1 MSTSQRI
8 IKNTLFLY
16 IRMAISILVNIFTTR
31 ILLEALGASDYGLYN
46 VVGGAIA
53 MLGFVTSSM
62 SSTTQRFIS
71 YAEGE
76 GNFDKIKSIFA
87 NALIVHYGVALFTA
101 VLLIFAGLVF
111 FNGILNIPEG
121 REGSAILIYGCMVFS
136 TVFSI
141 TVVPYDASLNA
152 HENMKIYSSIGIA
165 DVLFKLLI
173 AVTVFYFDSDRLI
186 LYGVLMA
193 LESWF
198 VRLITQQY
206 CKKHY
211 SECQDLCL
219 QKLYEKNTIRE
230 MTSFAGWNMIEIFSS
245 MVSLYGMSLIVNH
258 FFGTELNAA
267 LGIATQL
274 AGVLMGISMNMIKAI
289 TPILVKREGMHQR
302 EQMLELSY
310 VGCKFSYLSLSFFC
324 IPVIFYINEILDIW
338 LYDVPV
344 YTSVFCQI
352 FVISNLIEQLS
363 RLLYQ
368 TIMAR
373 GHIQKYNIVRS
384 IANIMPIIL
393 SVFMLKFWTFPP
405 YWILL
410 NWLLW
415 RVLIGGMI
423 NVFYANKEVGLS
435 VGSFLKRVV
444 NVCALTSLTVI
455 FFNVCLVLLQEFFF
469 HKSIFFFFISIIISI
484 PIYWYIS
491 ISKQEKYLI
500 VGFVK
505 NKSLMKKSV
514 LFNR

>member
-152 HENMKIYSSIGIA
+152 HENMKIYSLIGIV

-193 LESWF
+193 LESWL
-198 VRLITQQY
+198 VRFITQQY

-211 SECQDLCL
+211 SECQNLCL
-219 QKLYEKNTIRE
+219 QKLYEKSFIKE
-230 MTSFAGWNMIEIFSS
+230 MTSFAGWNMTNIASGMI
-245 MVSLYGMSLIVNH
+245 SLYGMNIVVNH
-258 FFGTELNAA
+258 YFGTELNAA

-274 AGVLMGISMNMIKAI
+274 AGVLMGVSQNMIKAI
-289 TPILVKREGMHQR
+289 TPILIKKEGCHQR
-302 EQMLELSY
+302 DQVLEVTY
-310 VGCKFSYLSLSFFC
+310 IGCKFSYLLFALFGIPAFF
-324 IPVIFYINEILDIW
+324 FADSILNLW
-338 LYDVPV
+338 LYDVPIG
-344 YTSVFCQI
+344 TSLFCRI
-352 FVISNLIEQLS
+352 LLISTLIEQLFI
-363 RLLYQ
+363 LLYQ
-368 TIMAR
+368 TIMAQ
-373 GHIQKYNIVRS
+373 GNIMYYNIVRS
-384 IANIMPIIL
+384 IVNIIPIIL
-393 SVFMLKFWTFPP
+393 SVLMCKFSNIPP
-405 YWILL
+405 YWVLL
-410 NWLLW
+410 NWLIW
-415 RVLIGGMI
+415 KSAIGGLVNLYFAKI
-423 NVFYANKEVGLS
+423 NVGISINRFCKRIVVTCVLVTLFLCAINMSVLELRNNMYMNSILLWILSFIIELPVLWFVGLS
-435 VGSFLKRVV
+435 
-444 NVCALTSLTVI
+444 
-455 FFNVCLVLLQEFFF
+455 
-469 HKSIFFFFISIIISI
+469 
-484 PIYWYIS
+484 
-491 ISKQEKYLI
+491 KQEHSLLLKTIKY
-500 VGFVK
+500 
-505 NKSLMKKSV
+505 
-514 LFNR
+514 